1 MDLNISRNRW
11 RKRSQKSKPLL
22 LIFIFVAIAFLLFA
36 SSTSKPF
43 KPVLPFSQTPQC
55 AVESPDLSGKR
66 FLWYAPHSG
75 FSNQLSELKNAILI
89 AGILNRTLIM
99 PPVLDHHAVALG
111 SCPKFRVVSPS
122 ELRAKVWDHIMELIR
137 DRRYVSMAD
146 IVDLSSISYSSVQTI
161 DFRVFT
167 SVWCGLNMDNSCHGE
182 LCCSMTNHG
191 SSLGSFNQCRSL
203 LSGLQGSI
211 DGCTYAVEDDC
222 RTTVWTYQQ
231 NNDGLLD
238 SFQPDKE
245 LQRKKNIS
253 YVRKRRDVYKALGS
267 GSKAETATILVF
279 GTVFSGPYKGS
290 ELYIDIHEAPSDS
303 RIQSLHN
310 KIKHLPF
317 TPEITDAGKEFA
329 INKIKVPFLCAQLR
343 LLDGQFKNHWKTT
356 FSDLEQK
363 IKSVRLEAESKL
375 TSPLHMF
382 IMTDL
387 PRSNWTGTY
396 LADLAENS
404 NSYKL
409 YTLNE
414 ADEIVEQTAKRL
426 MKAEHAMRSSFRLKS
441 NSETLKNRHCDA
453 GRLPDILL
461 FIEKTICSCAS
472 LGFVGTTGSTIAES
486 IELMRQHNVCKH

>member
-1 MDLNISRNRW
+1 
-11 RKRSQKSKPLL
+11 
-22 LIFIFVAIAFLLFA
+22 
-36 SSTSKPF
+36 
-43 KPVLPFSQTPQC
+43 
-55 AVESPDLSGKR
+55 
-66 FLWYAPHSG
+66 
-75 FSNQLSELKNAILI
+75 
-89 AGILNRTLIM
+89 
-99 PPVLDHHAVALG
+99 
-111 SCPKFRVVSPS
+111 
-122 ELRAKVWDHIMELIR
+122 
-137 DRRYVSMAD
+137 MAD
-146 IVDLSSISYSSVQTI
+146 IVDLSSISYSSVQAI

-414 ADEIVEQTAKRL
+414 ANEIVEQTAKRL